1 MSCTSYWKGWFRW
14 RFMLIVVCHFVI
26 ISLSFFDWWILTI
39 SLVSTNYSYISSV
52 RISRSGIGD
61 VSQVWLP
68 WLDIGDLR
76 QVLQFWLDIGDLSQV
91 GLPWLDIGVL
101 SQGWLPWLDIF
112 IFLIPRILVLWFTIF
127 WLSVYPRRVIVEM
140 LTWCVFF
147 CDCSLCWYWRKCW
160 GQFTISINYHLSPKI
175 AEYI

>member
-68 WLDIGDLR
+68 WLDIG
-76 QVLQFWLDIGDLSQV
+76 
-91 GLPWLDIGVL
+91 VL

-147 CDCSLCWYWRKCW
+147 CDCSLYWYWRNCW
-160 GQFTISINYHLSPKI
+160 GQFTISIHYHLSPKI